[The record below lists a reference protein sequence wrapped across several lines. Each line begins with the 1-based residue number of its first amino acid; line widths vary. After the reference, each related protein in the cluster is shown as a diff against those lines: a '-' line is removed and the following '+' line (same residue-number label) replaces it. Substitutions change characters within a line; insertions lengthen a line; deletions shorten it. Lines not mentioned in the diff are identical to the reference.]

1 MNENDLI
8 AEYIKERYPE
18 ILQTMDFAFFKLGKV
33 ISKVINDCF
42 DPIKNLV
49 QQIIDTDPGQLVNT
63 ETKQEEK
70 Q

>member
-8 AEYIKERYPE
+8 AEYVKENYPE
-18 ILQTMDFAFFKLGKV
+18 LLQTMDFAVFKLGKTISNV
-33 ISKVINDCF
+33 ISDCF

-49 QQIIDTDPGQLVNT
+49 QQIMYEDPGRLIN
-63 ETKQEEK
+63 EEAKQEGK